1 MRSKFEDVSEYLP
14 ESVLGMIEAVG
25 FVNTEKIIAQFG
37 GSTFKFSD
45 GEVYFPK
52 LKELIGP
59 ESAVKLRQYFM
70 GEDTY
75 IPRCESAL
83 RILRNARLQAD
94 LDFMT
99 EVEKKSIRT
108 ALLELCPKYSISD
121 RQVWKILKKSRTTS
135 AQNQAT
141 LF

>member
-1 MRSKFEDVSEYLP
+1 MQSKFEGVTEYLP

-25 FVNTEKIIAQFG
+25 FVNAEKVIAQFG

-45 GEVYFPK
+45 GKVYFPK
-52 LKELIGP
+52 LKELIGI
-59 ESAVKLRQYFM
+59 ESAVKLRDYFL

-75 IPRCESAL
+75 IPRCEVAL
-83 RILRNARLQAD
+83 RLLRNARLQAD

-99 EVEKKSIRT
+99 QTEKKSIRT
-108 ALLELCPKYSISD
+108 ALLELCPRYAISD
-121 RQVWKILKKSRTTS
+121 RQVWKILRNLKTTS
-135 AQNQAT
+135 IHNQAA